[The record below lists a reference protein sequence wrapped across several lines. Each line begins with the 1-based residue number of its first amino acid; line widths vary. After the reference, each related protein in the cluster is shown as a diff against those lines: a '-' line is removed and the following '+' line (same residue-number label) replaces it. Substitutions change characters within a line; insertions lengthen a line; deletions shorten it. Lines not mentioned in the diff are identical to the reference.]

1 MSFQNQNNIDLSY
14 HTLIRKINFHSI
26 YILHLAEVKSAA
38 KDQQTKV
45 KPSASTSSQ
54 MSPKKNMKTKVDNS
68 SFGASGTSTSETSS
82 KSLGNPGWPSKTEN
96 PIITPSNT
104 SSANKGR

>member
-1 MSFQNQNNIDLSY
+1 M
-14 HTLIRKINFHSI
+14 
-26 YILHLAEVKSAA
+26 YILYLADMKPTA
-38 KDQQTKV
+38 KDQETKV

-54 MSPKKNMKTKVDNS
+54 MSPKKDMKTQGDNS
-68 SFGASGTSTSETSS
+68 SLGSSGASASATSS

-104 SSANKGR
+104 SSVNKGR